1 MKQDEDKSH
10 NICVSDVEL
19 RRDFI
24 RVWRIVSRYGGS
36 RGRSLARSR
45 LSLELPQECT
55 AGRLSHSQLKLP
67 RLAHRCKSPGLFAEI
82 HAVTATARRPKWGPP
97 ILPFGR
103 ENFHSNGRL
112 RKQHL
117 GPVWCHKATNS
128 ELINQRITGRA
139 DLLAAAADSVPRG
152 GTKRC
157 SLFNFSHI
165 L

>member
-1 MKQDEDKSH
+1 M
-10 NICVSDVEL
+10 
-19 RRDFI
+19 
-24 RVWRIVSRYGGS
+24 
-36 RGRSLARSR
+36 ARWR

-67 RLAHRCKSPGLFAEI
+67 RVTHRCKSPGLFAEI
-82 HAVTATARRPKWGPP
+82 HAVTATARHPKWGPP

-128 ELINQRITGRA
+128 ELINQRIAGRV
-139 DLLAAAADSVPRG
+139 DLLAAAADSVARG
-152 GTKRC
+152 GALKDALCLIFHTFCNMFTQLDYFIGAIELRC
-157 SLFNFSHI
+157 DK
-165 L
+165 